1 MQTGGAGESGGS
13 GGGTGAGSYRTLRS
27 RRETPS
33 IGEINVTPLVDVVLV
48 LLIIFMVTAPMM
60 SRGID
65 VTLPVATQTEN
76 PPEDRLT
83 ISVNAEGR
91 VYLSDR
97 PVNLVLLEQTLR
109 DYLAAGRAG
118 RVVILRA
125 DESLRYG
132 KVIEVVDKIKRAG
145 VEQIGFAYVL
155 PDEKKTK

>member
-132 KVIEVVDKIKRAG
+132 KVIEVVDKIKKAG
-145 VEQIGFAYVL
+145 VEQIGFVYTL
-155 PDEKKTK
+155 PGEKQ

>member
-1 MQTGGAGESGGS
+1 MQAGGGGEGGGGAGGV
-13 GGGTGAGSYRTLRS
+13 GSYRTLRS

-33 IGEINVTPLVDVVLV
+33 IADINVTPLVDVVLV

-65 VTLPVATQTEN
+65 VNLPVATQTEN
-76 PPEDRLT
+76 PPEDRLM
-83 ISVNAEGR
+83 ISINAEGR
-91 VYLSDR
+91 VYLSDK
-97 PVNLVLLEQTLR
+97 PINLVLLEQTLR
-109 DYLAAGRAG
+109 DYLASSRSG

-145 VEQIGFAYVL
+145 VEQIGFAYVT
-155 PDEKKTK
+155 PDEKKAR